1 MLNFPTPFSIFQYGV
16 SPDFKPY
23 QFLSLLKLITKSGI
37 AISGSDDV
45 SSAYPKLTN
54 DIENS
59 KMQTE
64 GISILFMNY
73 IKNI

>member
-16 SPDFKPY
+16 SPDFRPC
-23 QFLSLLKLITKSGI
+23 QFLSLLKSITKSGI

-54 DIENS
+54 NIEIS
-59 KMQTE
+59 RMQTE
-64 GISILFMNY
+64 EISI
-73 IKNI
+73 